1 MKHWRNVVL
10 KLGHRVRRWPN
21 IKTTLGQGVMFA
33 VYAHAWHTWQYHI
46 WYRPIEIHH
55 RASTNFPADTRR
67 WINAGLTLVQRRRRW
82 INIKTTLIQR
92 LVSAGSP
99 QTAYIDPELRQASPQ
114 LLGQQKQFN
123 LSHGISRLP
132 VRIGGGS
139 IHSPATYRR
148 KRWVR
153 WNPCTARPVYCYSP
167 IGAYVV
173 TAIHIIF
180 HKYIYSIH
188 IIFHI
193 YIYSRVLWR
202 NMWQWGNRGSSGRLL
217 TTSY

>member
-1 MKHWRNVVL
+1 MYDAGPTLKQHWVKVSCLLCTRMRGTRDNTIL
-10 KLGHRVRRWPN
+10 
-21 IKTTLGQGVMFA
+21 
-33 VYAHAWHTWQYHI
+33 

-99 QTAYIDPELRQASPQ
+99 QTAYIDPELRQTSPQ

-153 WNPCTARPVYCYSP
+153 WNPCTARPVYWYRP

-173 TAIHIIF
+173 TAIHISNSNF
-180 HKYIYSIH
+180 NVYK
-188 IIFHI
+188 
-193 YIYSRVLWR
+193 
-202 NMWQWGNRGSSGRLL
+202 
-217 TTSY
+217 